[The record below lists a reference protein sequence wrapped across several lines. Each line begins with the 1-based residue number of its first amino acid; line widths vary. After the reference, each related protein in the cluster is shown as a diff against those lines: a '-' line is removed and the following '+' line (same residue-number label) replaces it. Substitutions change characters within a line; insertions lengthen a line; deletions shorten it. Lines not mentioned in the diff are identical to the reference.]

1 MENQVKSFLDE
12 GFDFIEESVSTCP
25 LEFTE
30 SNGEI
35 IVESENGEKSPY
47 HVLGVCRGVFQPIN
61 EPSRNGRIYESN
73 HWNLQLDKPEVQERI
88 KSRSMW
94 GTLGHFDRRITDSD
108 VREGLVSHIISKLD
122 IREDVNGKPYLYGE
136 LEILDTPSGRILEG
150 MYKGGANLFVSSRGA
165 GKLISVA
172 GDTMKHVDPN
182 SFWFEGFD
190 IVRAPGFLKARP
202 VYESVVSEDRK
213 EAVHESVEVSSISS
227 AQEATNEELTTIKS
241 QIDKLAK
248 IVEKVVDDVYEED
261 ETSKE
266 KPEQKELEKK
276 PEEAPQMQEQP
287 IAPVKEEKE
296 VKSFQDYK
304 KESDSDEKRWKE
316 ATKDLINPDGSLKCK
331 KNEALVDF
339 VQLMASTNISE
350 EVFEG
355 ILDMLVKAKKGG
367 K

>member
-1 MENQVKSFLDE
+1 MEEQVKSFLEE
-12 GFDFIEESVSTCP
+12 GFDFIEESVSGSP

-30 SNGEI
+30 TNGEI

-61 EPSRNGRIYESN
+61 EPSRNSRIYESN
-73 HWNLQLDKPEVQERI
+73 HWEIQLSKPEVQERL
-88 KSRSMW
+88 KTRSMW

-165 GKLISVA
+165 GKLLTVA
-172 GDTMKHVDPN
+172 GDTLKHVDPN

-190 IVRAPGFLKARP
+190 IVRAAGFPKARP
-202 VYESVVSEDRK
+202 VYESAVSENKK
-213 EAVHESVEVSSISS
+213 EAVHESHEETPQPILNITS
-227 AQEATNEELTTIKS
+227 TNEDITTLKS

-248 IVEKVVDDVYEED
+248 IVEKVVDDVYEEP
-261 ETSKE
+261 TSEAQEEPKQKVMAE
-266 KPEQKELEKK
+266 KPA
-276 PEEAPQMQEQP
+276 EAPQMQEQP
-287 IAPVKEEKE
+287 IAPVQKEK
-296 VKSFQDYK
+296 
-304 KESDSDEKRWKE
+304 
-316 ATKDLINPDGSLKCK
+316 T
-331 KNEALVDF
+331 NEALVDF
-339 VQLMASTNISE
+339 VNLMASTNISE
-350 EVFEG
+350 DKFSE
-355 ILDMLVKAKKGG
+355 ILDIIAASKKEN